1 MIQINSHPPILRQRD
16 HDNHKG
22 LGNGDMASSLAASPR
37 KEADLS
43 RNFLAEKN
51 RACSY
56 CEMRGKGF
64 CSHLSENHRA
74 LLAEFSRL
82 VTLDAHKTLFRQG
95 EESESVY
102 VVRSGM
108 LRLYQRMLDGRRQVI
123 GFAKASDILLFPLC
137 ARNDY
142 SADALD
148 SVYLCQFRRQDF
160 QALLQRDSAFLCALA
175 IVTHDEL
182 LRARSQIA
190 LLSQRKAEPKMAQ
203 FLLALAESC
212 ARPDSHG
219 LAIPVRVPQA
229 DIADYLGMT
238 VETVNRTMARLV
250 RDAII
255 GVGKH
260 GIDLLDPKRLREIAE
275 TY

>member
-1 MIQINSHPPILRQRD
+1 
-16 HDNHKG
+16 
-22 LGNGDMASSLAASPR
+22 MASGLVASPR
-37 KEADLS
+37 KEADPP
-43 RNFLAEKN
+43 RNFFAEKS

-56 CEMRGKGF
+56 CELRSKGF
-64 CSHLSENHRA
+64 CSRLSENHKA
-74 LLAEFSRL
+74 LLAEVSRL
-82 VTLDAHKTLFRQG
+82 VTLESHKTLFRQG
-95 EESESVY
+95 EEADNVY

-123 GFAKASDILLFPLC
+123 GFAKAGDLLLFPFSE
-137 ARNDY
+137 RNDY

-160 QALLQRDSAFLCALA
+160 LGLLQREPELLSAVAV
-175 IVTHDEL
+175 ITHDEL
-182 LRARSQIA
+182 TRARYQIA

-203 FLLALAESC
+203 FLLALFESC
-212 ARPDSHG
+212 ARPDSNPM
-219 LAIPVRVPQA
+219 AIPVRVPQA

-255 GVGKH
+255 SVAKH
-260 GIDLLDPKRLREIAE
+260 GLDLLDAKRLREIAE
-275 TY
+275 SY